1 MQLIDSH
8 CHLDMIDLDLF
19 DQDLANVISS
29 ASNNG
34 ITHLLNISVNLTAF
48 PQVIATANRFDQV
61 NATVGIHP
69 CYDQES
75 ETTVE
80 ELCDLAK
87 EHEKVVAIGECGL
100 DYHMNHGVC
109 PREDN
114 FEWQRDR
121 FRTHIQAANK
131 AKLPLIIHTRDAI
144 KDTIDIMQEEQASIA
159 GGVMHCYVED
169 LENAKKAMDMGFM
182 VSFSGIV
189 TFKSARELQE
199 VAKQI
204 PDDRLLIET
213 DSPYLAPMP
222 YRGKKNQPAYV
233 LHVAEYLAE
242 LRNTTIE
249 HIAEITRENYFNLF
263 SSIRA

>member
-1 MQLIDSH
+1 
-8 CHLDMIDLDLF
+8 MIDLDLF
-19 DQDLANVISS
+19 NQDLSHVISS
-29 ASNNG
+29 ASNNN
-34 ITHLLNISVNLTAF
+34 ITQLLNISVNLTAF
-48 PQVIATANRFDQV
+48 PQLIATTNRFEQV

-75 ETTVE
+75 ETTVA
-80 ELCDLAK
+80 ELCSLA
-87 EHEKVVAIGECGL
+87 EQHEKVVAIGECGL
-100 DYHMNHGVC
+100 DYHMNHGAC
-109 PREDN
+109 PRDN
-114 FEWQRDR
+114 DFQWQRER

-169 LENAKKAMDMGFM
+169 LENARKAMDMGFM
-182 VSFSGIV
+182 ISFSGIV
-189 TFKSARELQE
+189 TFKSARELQD

-204 PDDRLLIET
+204 PDNRLLIET

-222 YRGKKNQPAYV
+222 YRGKQNQPAYV

-242 LRNTTIE
+242 LRNTSVE
-249 HIAEITRENYFNLF
+249 HIAKITRDNYLSLFFNK
-263 SSIRA
+263 S